1 MKVAFST
8 RVMDTVLAR
17 ANIIIAH
24 IICRPGY
31 EFEHSE
37 TITAPAEAVWA
48 L

>member
-1 MKVAFST
+1 
-8 RVMDTVLAR
+8 MDTVLAR
-17 ANIIIAH
+17 ANILSAH
-24 IICRPGY
+24 IICSMTGY